1 MNTLKKVLPFRS
13 VMCVHLMKGAE
24 SMKAL
29 ILTISAG
36 QGHNKTA
43 RAIGDYLKAQGV
55 DTEIVDTYKYFS
67 KALSNLVEKGY
78 LMSTKFTPAIYG
90 SIYSLEARKDYAD
103 KPNIVDMVSKI
114 IARQFYKF
122 INDKN
127 PDVIITTHIFASNL
141 VSHYK
146 KKIESNAVTVGILT
160 DFTVHPFW
168 ETADMDY
175 YVTPSALLNNQLI
188 KKGVPEEKILPF
200 GIPIEPKFA
209 VSRSKTEARE
219 LLGFDDTET
228 VFVMTGSMGYGDVI
242 KYVKDLDEIKTDFQI
257 VTVCG
262 NNSGLK
268 REIDAL
274 STNKKIYNFG
284 FVDNVDVIMDAADF
298 IVSKPGGLT
307 VSEALAKKLP
317 MILIDPIPG
326 QEDRNYEFL
335 VNNGIA
341 MGVSKTFSV
350 GEALYEIMS
359 SKSRAKCMREMA
371 EEIGSPNAGKLL
383 GDFLIDLINKE

>member
-1 MNTLKKVLPFRS
+1 
-13 VMCVHLMKGAE
+13 
-24 SMKAL
+24 MKAL

-43 RAIGDYLKAQGV
+43 RAIGDYLKSQGV
-55 DTEIVDTYKYFS
+55 DTDIIDTYKYFN

-78 LMSTKFTPAIYG
+78 LMSTKFTPGIYG

-122 INDKN
+122 IDAKN

-141 VSHYK
+141 VSHFK
-146 KKIESNAVTVGILT
+146 KKKNSKAVTVGILT

-175 YVTPSALLNNQLI
+175 YVTPSALLNNQLV

-200 GIPIEPKFA
+200 GIPIEPKF
-209 VSRSKTEARE
+209 SKCRSKSEARKE
-219 LLGFDDTET
+219 LGFDDKKT

-242 KYVKDLDEIKTDFQI
+242 KYVKDLDAIKTDFQI

-268 REIDAL
+268 NEIDAL
-274 STNKKIYNFG
+274 STDKKIYNFG
-284 FVDNVDVIMDAADF
+284 FVDNIDVIMDASDF

-350 GEALYEIMS
+350 GEALYQIIT
-359 SKSRAKCMREMA
+359 SKNRARCMREMA
-371 EEIGSPNAGKLL
+371 EEVGSPNAGKLL
-383 GDFLIDLINKE
+383 GDFLINLIDKE